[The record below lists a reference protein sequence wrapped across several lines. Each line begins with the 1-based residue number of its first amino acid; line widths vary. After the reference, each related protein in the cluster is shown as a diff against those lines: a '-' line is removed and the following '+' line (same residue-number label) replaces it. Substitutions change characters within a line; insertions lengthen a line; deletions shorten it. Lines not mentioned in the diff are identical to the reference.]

1 MACGDEGID
10 FDPDSDFD
18 PDKPSTPRTL
28 NNVVSDKR
36 GPQAAERPDLSEKKL
51 YRTRQKAIA
60 HVIVNV
66 HVLVLGSWALT
77 VIPAHAGIQKGRRYT
92 LQGRVGFF

>member
-28 NNVVSDKR
+28 NNEVSDKR
-36 GPQAAERPDLSEKKL
+36 GPPAAEHPD
-51 YRTRQKAIA
+51 
-60 HVIVNV
+60 
-66 HVLVLGSWALT
+66 
-77 VIPAHAGIQKGRRYT
+77 
-92 LQGRVGFF
+92 

>member
-28 NNVVSDKR
+28 NNEVSDKEIWQNKNSYPR
-36 GPQAAERPDLSEKKL
+36 IIKYGLMLGNDMSFPMLTFKW
-51 YRTRQKAIA
+51 
-60 HVIVNV
+60 HVNS
-66 HVLVLGSWALT
+66 G
-77 VIPAHAGIQKGRRYT
+77 
-92 LQGRVGFF
+92 

>member
-28 NNVVSDKR
+28 NNEVSDKR
-36 GPQAAERPDLSEKKL
+36 
-51 YRTRQKAIA
+51 
-60 HVIVNV
+60 
-66 HVLVLGSWALT
+66 
-77 VIPAHAGIQKGRRYT
+77 
-92 LQGRVGFF
+92 